1 MTEKFTLKAQSA
13 LKRAEETAASL
24 GHTYI
29 GSEHLLYGLIAEKEG
44 VAARIL
50 EGVGITAEQIKEAVS
65 LFTGVGHRTKLSAAD
80 MTPRTRKII
89 QESARQGANG
99 TEGLVGTEHLL
110 LSLLKTDDCVAVKL
124 LHSLGANRAE
134 LCADLSDILE
144 VPTERKSKKRNVQKT
159 LAPELFTFGRDL
171 TAAAADGKIDPVIG
185 REKEIGRLIRI
196 LSRRQKNNPCLIGE
210 PGVGKTAV
218 VEGLAARIAD
228 ESVPLSLRGKIIF
241 SLDLSSMVAGAKYRG
256 EFEERMKGVV
266 SEIRKNPNILLFIDE
281 IHTIVG
287 AGAAEGAID
296 AANILKPV
304 MARGEIQVIG
314 ATTIQ
319 EYRRHIEKDP
329 ALERRFQPVFVE
341 EPTPEETKRILL
353 GLKEKYEAH
362 HGLTIDEAALDA
374 AIRLSARYIP
384 DRFFPDKALD
394 LIDEAAAEVRLLSTY
409 EGMELK
415 AAREKAERLAAQKE
429 KAILAQNYEKA
440 GRLRDEAEA
449 LQKEIEAKEKA
460 LKRKG
465 DTPHPV
471 SAEQIEKTVSAISGI
486 PLGELQK
493 NEGER
498 LLRLEEELSA
508 RVIGQEAAISALCR
522 AVRRGRSGVKDPKRP
537 IGSFFFL
544 GPTGVGKTELCKA
557 LSHTLFGS
565 ERSLIRFDMSEYA
578 EKESISRLLGS
589 PPGYVGYEEGGQLTD
604 RIRSHPY
611 SVVLFD
617 EIEKAHPEIYNILLQ
632 IMEDGVLTDSHGK
645 VAQFKNAILI
655 LTSNVGAEEMG
666 KAYPLGFADIAL
678 SEKEEGRAA
687 KEKAMEALRRRFR
700 PELLNRIDEIVV
712 FGKLTR
718 ADLSRIADLL
728 LQETAD
734 RLSGKGIRL
743 SYTEAVR
750 QRLVDIGYSP
760 LYGARALRRVVT
772 KEIED
777 RISAIL
783 LKKEAEKGSRIHF
796 DCEDGEIRASVEA
809 AKEALTGLTH

>member
-1 MTEKFTLKAQSA
+1 MTEKFTLKAQNA
-13 LKRAEETAASL
+13 LKKAEQTASSL

-65 LFTGVGHRTKLSAAD
+65 LFTGVGHKTKLSAAD

-89 QESARQGANG
+89 KESARQGANG

-124 LHSLGANRAE
+124 LQSLGANRAE

-144 VPTERKSKKRNVQKT
+144 SPAERESKKRNAQKT
-159 LAPELFTFGRDL
+159 LSPELFGFGRDL
-171 TAAAADGKIDPVIG
+171 TAAAAEGRIDPVIG
-185 REKEIGRLIRI
+185 REEEIGRVIRI

-218 VEGLAARIAD
+218 VEGLAQRIAD
-228 ESVPLSLRGKIIF
+228 DAVPLSLRGKIIF
-241 SLDLSSMVAGAKYRG
+241 SLDLSSMIAGAKYRG

-319 EYRRHIEKDP
+319 EYRRHIERDP
-329 ALERRFQPVFVE
+329 ALERRFQPVSVQ

-353 GLKEKYEAH
+353 GLKKKYEAH
-362 HGLTIDEAALDA
+362 HGLTIEEEALDA

-394 LIDEAAAEVRLLSTY
+394 LIDEAAAEVRLLTAY
-409 EGMELK
+409 ESMELK
-415 AAREKAERLAAQKE
+415 AAREKAERLSAQKE

-440 GRLRDEAEA
+440 GHLRDQALA
-449 LQKEIEAKEKA
+449 LQKEIEEKERA
-460 LKRKG
+460 LERKHRAPE
-465 DTPHPV
+465 TV
-471 SAEQIEKTVSAISGI
+471 SAERIEKTISGISGI

-498 LLRLEEELSA
+498 LLHLEEELSA

-557 LSHTLFGS
+557 LSRTLFGS
-565 ERSLIRFDMSEYA
+565 DGALIRFDMSEYA

-589 PPGYVGYEEGGQLTD
+589 PPGYVGYEEGGQLTE
-604 RIRSHPY
+604 RIRSRPY

-632 IMEDGVLTDSHGK
+632 IMEDGILTDSHGK

-678 SEKEEGRAA
+678 SKEEEGRAA

-712 FGKLTR
+712 FQKLTR
-718 ADLSRIADLL
+718 GDLSRIADLL
-728 LQETAD
+728 LRETAD
-734 RLSGKGIRL
+734 RLRGEGILL
-743 SYTEAVR
+743 SYTESLR
-750 QRLVDIGYSP
+750 ERLVDIGYSP

-777 RISAIL
+777 RISAALIQ
-783 LKKEAEKGSRIHF
+783 KEAVRGSRIHF
-796 DCEDGEIRASVEA
+796 DYGDGAIRISVENA
-809 AKEALTGLTH
+809 SEAVKAGR